1 MAAAGLAGLLLF
13 TAGAK
18 GCGTG
23 GGNGHPRPDPGAT
36 AWHGKPVRG
45 RPAWQGGVYPGGV
58 TPRFGRGKP
67 GPGWVH
73 IGWTPDGTGVWLP
86 LPGAK

>member
-1 MAAAGLAGLLLF
+1 VAVVAGLLLF
-13 TAGAK
+13 TAAAK
-18 GCGTG
+18 GCGTT
-23 GGNGHPRPDPGAT
+23 GGNGQPRPEPGAT

-45 RPAWQGGVYPGGV
+45 QKAWEGGIYPGGV
-58 TPRFGRGKP
+58 SPRFGRDRP

-73 IGWTPDGTGVWLP
+73 IGWTPEGVGVWLP